1 MQPTTE
7 GSSALIAH
15 PALLGALT
23 LLLAACGGTASG
35 TGGTVLADGGLPPD
49 AGLKP
54 GASIESCRT
63 AEGARICGSSV
74 TCYEQGDDC
83 ECVGSKAGD
92 RFAGMSTNA
101 EVGMCGGG
109 FEAWHDGYRRC
120 GYCSDGEVCMWW
132 PGMTGPIAPCVSE
145 ATARIAW
152 LNGAGGF
159 FLYADGAPY
168 TGDPIPSA
176 ATCPLPDGDLELC
189 GGDCGGCSKPGFF
202 CTGRSPVHP
211 LGICTTSGRNCDGV
225 AGASLL
231 TISVS
236 PPGALA
242 VAAQVCARD
251 CSRLASTVP
260 GGAKC
265 IAP

>member
-1 MQPTTE
+1 MQLMTD
-7 GSSALIAH
+7 AVQR
-15 PALLGALT
+15 ALLVLAAL
-23 LLLAACGGTASG
+23 LSVACGGAQTKNTP
-35 TGGTVLADGGLPPD
+35 TGLDGGPLPD
-49 AGLKP
+49 AGLRP
-54 GASIESCRT
+54 DANIESCRT
-63 AEGARICGSSV
+63 AEGVRLCGSTV
-74 TCYEQGDDC
+74 TCYGQGADC

-109 FEAWHDGYRRC
+109 YDAWRDSYRPC

-132 PGMTGPIAPCVSE
+132 PGMTGPVAPCVSE
-145 ATARIAW
+145 STARVAW

-159 FLYADGAPY
+159 FLYADGSPY

-176 ATCPLPDGDLELC
+176 ATCPHPDGDLELC
-189 GGDCGGCSKPGFF
+189 GGDCGGCAKAGFY
-202 CTGRSPVHP
+202 CTGRSPRHP
-211 LGICTTSGRNCDGV
+211 LGICTTSDQNCRGI

-242 VAAQVCARD
+242 VAAQVCVRD
-251 CSRLASTVP
+251 CTRLASTVP
-260 GGAKC
+260 GGATC
-265 IAP
+265 FAP